1 MSDRIEQRAF
11 QPALWQSLPG
21 MVLVLSTQGEALY
34 VSPDY
39 KELAGLAH
47 GDGQVSDWTATL
59 KPDAKAALQAALAQG
74 QDFTLQFELDTGSA
88 RPGWVDFAAH
98 RLGGLGYFVCL
109 VHDVSAAHCADVA
122 ARVSAERLRL
132 LADNMPALI
141 AYYSGA
147 TFCCEFA
154 NRHYARAFG
163 HDEQSIIGLSAA
175 EIIGESAAQEIAP
188 HVERMLSERRTV
200 IYERLA
206 QRDGSARWL
215 SVHLVPQLN
224 ANSEIVGAFV
234 MVTDVTQ
241 SRQAE
246 LALRESEERLAK
258 FLQAS
263 AEGIVFHRDG
273 LITDANPALLALV
286 GYSLDEVLGR
296 PILEFVAPD
305 HVAQVTAVMRSGAE
319 TSYESAIV
327 DRDSRRIPVE
337 FIVRSMTYG
346 GERLRM
352 TIVRDI
358 RDRRAAQERIHFLA
372 HNDALTGLPNRTTF
386 IEQVE
391 RQLVIDQQRP
401 LALLFIDLDNF
412 KRVNDSLGHL
422 AGDRLLQAV
431 GERISA
437 SLRASDLVARFG
449 GDEFIVM
456 LSRATLR
463 LQVEEVARKL
473 LASIQ
478 LPVELEQRMISIS
491 ASVGIAMFP
500 EDGGKALDLLKHA
513 DSAMYVAKARGR
525 ANFQFFDPTR
535 ANTAYADLV
544 LEGEIA
550 ESLRRE
556 HFELHFQPQVGT
568 VDGALVGV
576 EVLLRWNHPGRGLL
590 LPDEFIPVAEQQRL
604 TLPLGYWVLSEA
616 LRHAKRWR
624 SEQRLTGPIA
634 VNLSNLQFRS
644 PGFVDGMRRLLHDE
658 SSHGELLELEI
669 TERTL
674 LDDLSDVYCR
684 LCELKGLGL
693 HISVDDFGTGYFSPR
708 HLKELPI
715 DKVKIDRS
723 FIGDL
728 PHAKDSAAIARAIIQ
743 MAGNLGKQVVAEG
756 VENDAQRLFLA
767 EHGCHAIQGNAISPP
782 LPIARFEAWMDC
794 RASTLQSGYGAEG
807 AVGSINASGG

>member
-1 MSDRIEQRAF
+1 MSERLEQRAF

-21 MVLVLSTQGEALY
+21 MVLVLSRQGEALHI
-34 VSPDY
+34 SRDFR
-39 KELAGLAH
+39 KFAGLDDRDA
-47 GDGQVSDWTATL
+47 QSSDWTAAL
-59 KPDAKAALQAALAQG
+59 KPEAKAALQVCLAAG
-74 QDFTLQFELDTGSA
+74 QDFTLQLEFDIGGA
-88 RPGWVDFAAH
+88 RPGWVELAAH
-98 RLGGLGYFVCL
+98 MLGGLGYFVCL
-109 VHDVSAAHCADVA
+109 LHDVSAAQYADLA
-122 ARVSAERLRL
+122 AHVSAERLRL

-147 TFCCEFA
+147 TFRCEFA

-163 HDEQSIIGLSAA
+163 LDEQSIIGRSAA
-175 EIIGESAAQEIAP
+175 EIIGESAAEEIAP
-188 HVERMLSERRTV
+188 HVKRMLTERRAV
-200 IYERLA
+200 VYERLA
-206 QRDGSARWL
+206 PSDGSARWL

-224 ANSEIVGAFV
+224 AAAEIVGAFV

-246 LALRESEERLAK
+246 LAMRESEERLAK

-273 LITDANPALLALV
+273 IITDANPALLALL
-286 GYSLDEVLGR
+286 GYSLEEVLGR
-296 PILEFVAPD
+296 PTLEFVAPD
-305 HVAQVTAVMRSGAE
+305 HVDQVTAVMRSGAE
-319 TSYESAIV
+319 TSYESV
-327 DRDSRRIPVE
+327 VLDRNGGRIPVE
-337 FIVRSMTYG
+337 FIVRSMAYG
-346 GERLRM
+346 GEQLRM
-352 TIVRDI
+352 AIVRDI
-358 RDRRAAQERIHFLA
+358 RDRRAAQERINFLA

-386 IEQVE
+386 VEQVE
-391 RQLVIDQQRP
+391 RQLGFERQRP

-422 AGDRLLQAV
+422 AGDRLLQTV
-431 GERISA
+431 GARISA
-437 SLRASDLVARFG
+437 TLRTSDLVARFG

-456 LSRATLR
+456 LSGATPR
-463 LQVEEVARKL
+463 LQVEDVARKL

-478 LPVELEQRMISIS
+478 LPVELDQRMISIS

-500 EDGGKALDLLKHA
+500 DDGGKALDLLKHA
-513 DSAMYVAKARGR
+513 DSAMYLAKARGR
-525 ANFQFFDPTR
+525 ANFQFFDPAR

-568 VDGALVGV
+568 VDGALAGV

-604 TLPLGYWVLSEA
+604 TLPLGYWVLREA
-616 LRHAKRWR
+616 VRHAKRWR
-624 SEQRLTGPIA
+624 SEQRRTGPIA

-644 PGFVDGMRRLLHDE
+644 PGFVEGVRRLLREE
-658 SSHGELLELEI
+658 SSDGDLLELEI

-674 LDDLSDVYCR
+674 LDDMSDVHGR
-684 LCELKGLGL
+684 LRELKGLGL
-693 HISVDDFGTGYFSPR
+693 HISIDDFGTGYFSPR
-708 HLKELPI
+708 HLKELPV

-728 PHAKDSAAIARAIIQ
+728 PHAKDSVAIARAIIQ
-743 MAGNLGKQVVAEG
+743 MAGSLGKHVVAEG
-756 VENDAQRLFLA
+756 VENEAQRFFLA
-767 EHGCHAIQGNAISPP
+767 EHGCKTVQGNVISPP
-782 LPIARFEAWMDC
+782 LPLAQFEAWMDS
-794 RASTLQSGYGAEG
+794 RALAPPSRLGGEG
-807 AVGSINASGG
+807 ADAPTSASSM